1 MLSFYKIFLALI
13 FFLFTDI
20 YIVERVRPEYE
31 IEPMGLV
38 RGGKRAHFHISPNL
52 TPG

>member
-1 MLSFYKIFLALI
+1 MFVMLSFYNFFLALI

-20 YIVERVRPEYE
+20 YIVGGVRPEYR

-38 RGGKRAHFHISPNL
+38 RGGKKGPLPH
-52 TPG
+52 